1 MRRLPCKVVGVYS
14 GVHVYR
20 LVSLVMALLL
30 PVGIY
35 AGASESSLGESA
47 KTVASHNSESY
58 RLAAGDSIRIQVF
71 GEDDLNLEVR
81 LDSSGVINYPFLGKL
96 HVTGLT
102 VEGLR
107 DKLIRGLKDG
117 YLRSPQVNVSIV
129 EHRSF
134 FIEGEVKNPGAYPYQ
149 PGLTVR
155 KAISLAGGFTDF
167 AARDHFKLLHDK
179 DSARQSITVGYGA
192 RVTPGDSISVAKSIF
207 YIDGEVKK
215 PGSYPYH
222 LGLTLR
228 EAISLAGGLTERA
241 SDSNIQIVSK
251 DGSEHVI
258 GRAGMGTKIVSG
270 DSIYIKQSFF

>member
-1 MRRLPCKVVGVYS
+1 
-14 GVHVYR
+14 VYR

-96 HVTGLT
+96 L
-102 VEGLR
+102 
-107 DKLIRGLKDG
+107 
-117 YLRSPQVNVSIV
+117 SIV

>member
-1 MRRLPCKVVGVYS
+1 MHRLPCEAAGVYL
-14 GVHVYR
+14 GVRVYR
-20 LVSLVMALLL
+20 LVSFLMALLL

-35 AGASESSLGESA
+35 AGASESGLNESA
-47 KTVASHNSESY
+47 TAVASRGTDSY
-58 RLAAGDSIRIQVF
+58 RLASGDMIRIKVF
-71 GEDDLNLEVR
+71 GEDDLNLEVH
-81 LDSSGVINYPFLGKL
+81 LDSSGVINYPFLGKI

-102 VEGLR
+102 VEELR
-107 DKLIRGLKDG
+107 SRLISGLKDG
-117 YLRSPQVNVSIV
+117 YIRSPQVNVSIV

-155 KAISLAGGFTDF
+155 KAISLAGGFTEF
-167 AARDHFKLLHDK
+167 SSRDHFNLVHDR
-179 DSARQSITVGYGA
+179 ARGKHAVTVGYGA
-192 RVTPGDSISVAKSIF
+192 SVGPGDSISVAKSVF
-207 YIDGEVKK
+207 YIDGEVKS

-222 LGLTLR
+222 LDLTLR

-251 DGSEHVI
+251 DGSEHAL
-258 GRAGMGTKIVSG
+258 GRTGMGTKIVSG

>member
-1 MRRLPCKVVGVYS
+1 
-14 GVHVYR
+14 
-20 LVSLVMALLL
+20 MA
-30 PVGIY
+30 
-35 AGASESSLGESA
+35 
-47 KTVASHNSESY
+47 VASHDSESY

-102 VEGLR
+102 VDALR
-107 DKLIRGLKDG
+107 NKLIRGLKDG

-155 KAISLAGGFTDF
+155 KAISLAGGFTEF
-167 AARDHFKLLHDK
+167 ATRDHFSLLHEK
-179 DSARQSITVGYGA
+179 DRGKQSVTVGYGT
-192 RVTPGDSISVAKSIF
+192 RVAPGDSISVTKSVF
-207 YIDGEVKK
+207 YIDGEVKS

-228 EAISLAGGLTERA
+228 EAISLGGGLTERA
-241 SDSNIQIVSK
+241 SDSNIQIVSS
-251 DGSEHVI
+251 DGSEHEP